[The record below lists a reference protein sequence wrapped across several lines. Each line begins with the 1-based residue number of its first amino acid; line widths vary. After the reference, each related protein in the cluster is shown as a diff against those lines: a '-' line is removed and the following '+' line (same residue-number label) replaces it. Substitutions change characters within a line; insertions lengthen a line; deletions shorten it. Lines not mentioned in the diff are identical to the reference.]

1 MSFDWFANAEQTFY
15 FIYFISTRVG
25 KTPFIS
31 FFFFFYCIFLPIL
44 GKLFSWLCFECVSW
58 FWAELW
64 LASQQISKC
73 LGFITWRVHNA
84 AFQYF
89 RKPLNWM
96 LFFKNVFIFNKQ
108 NVLVWTPFPN
118 RQAYM
123 NLFQGQGYFSAG
135 LKWLFKPPWI
145 FPLFISGFSFQWID
159 QGQQS
164 HFFVLHPVYF
174 SIQLQVCIQPFWFS
188 SSHVFGPAKENIG
201 HVVQQEILPHLVL
214 VLSIN
219 MKKWA

>member
-1 MSFDWFANAEQTFY
+1 MQSRPFISLLSQVLVLHPLSFSLVW
-15 FIYFISTRVG
+15 STRVG
-25 KTPFIS
+25 KTHFIS
-31 FFFFFYCIFLPIL
+31 FFYCIFLPIL
-44 GKLFSWLCFECVSW
+44 GKLCTWLCFCISW

-73 LGFITWRVHNA
+73 LGFITGHVHNA

-96 LFFKNVFIFNKQ
+96 LFFKNVFIFNKR

-118 RQAYM
+118 RQAYV

-135 LKWLFKPPWI
+135 LKWVFKPPWI

-164 HFFVLHPVYF
+164 QKSVVSILLSPPFLHSAS
-174 SIQLQVCIQPFWFS
+174 SIFQHS
-188 SSHVFGPAKENIG
+188 SAGLCSAWLF
-201 HVVQQEILPHLVL
+201 LF
-214 VLSIN
+214 
-219 MKKWA
+219 